1 MKRLLILVPLAGAA
15 ICASVALA
23 TPANGTKSNIMSIG
37 TLNGDVAFNTG
48 LPVTANGLTWGTKHY
63 NVDRLPEFLLGLRA
77 EGVTS
82 LGDWLNLHPAVSAA
96 FGLMPIGVLHSPEI
110 VTQTVNFPPGAASGW
125 HTHPGFLV
133 STELT
138 GTLTKYATDCSSQ
151 SLQPRAVVD
160 GDGREHVHRQER
172 DECGCER
179 HRHVHRPWRN
189 ADHRPADRQG
199 TAVELQQVMG
209 RGRGGVRRAL
219 VLAAVAAIVALPAP
233 VS

>member
-1 MKRLLILVPLAGAA
+1 MKRVLILVPLAGAA

-23 TPANGTKSNIMSIG
+23 TPANGTKSTIMSIG

-48 LPVTANGLTWGTKHY
+48 RPVTGNGLTWGAKHY

-96 FGLMPIGVLHSPEI
+96 FGLTPIGVLHSPEI

-151 SLQPRAVVD
+151 SYNPGQSWTETGANTFIVKNETSAAASDIVTFIVPGGTPTTALRIDKAQPSS
-160 GDGREHVHRQER
+160 
-172 DECGCER
+172 C
-179 HRHVHRPWRN
+179 
-189 ADHRPADRQG
+189 
-199 TAVELQQVMG
+199 
-209 RGRGGVRRAL
+209 
-219 VLAAVAAIVALPAP
+219 
-233 VS
+233 SK

>member
-63 NVDRLPEFLLGLRA
+63 SVDRLPEFLLGLRA

-110 VTQTVNFPPGAASGW
+110 VTQTVNFPPGA
-125 HTHPGFLV
+125 
-133 STELT
+133 
-138 GTLTKYATDCSSQ
+138 
-151 SLQPRAVVD
+151 
-160 GDGREHVHRQER
+160 
-172 DECGCER
+172 
-179 HRHVHRPWRN
+179 
-189 ADHRPADRQG
+189 
-199 TAVELQQVMG
+199 
-209 RGRGGVRRAL
+209 RRAGTP
-219 VLAAVAAIVALPAP
+219 IPG
-233 VS
+233 SSSRRS